1 MVILLQRLGFA
12 LLLAGLVISI
22 SMFVQYAVAAPVAST
37 YFVGFTV
44 AAVFCFYT
52 AVLLDNLQDIK
63 SLLAKILAVQSGGRA
78 EEDDGAADKQ
88 G

>member
-1 MVILLQRLGFA
+1 MVVLLQRLGFA

-22 SMFVQYAVAAPVAST
+22 SLFVQYGVAVPVAST

-44 AAVFCFYT
+44 AAVFCFYM

-63 SLLAKILAVQSGGRA
+63 SLLAKILAGQSGG
-78 EEDDGAADKQ
+78 GDKQ
-88 G
+88 D